1 MVLAIIII
9 AEIPMGAQKPG
20 ATPQIETNAGNIA
33 MFRFA
38 QIVQAL
44 QRFRIRLIHSV
55 VSI

>member
-1 MVLAIIII
+1 MVPAIIII

-33 MFRFA
+33 MFQFA

-55 VSI
+55 VCI